1 MGKYLYECIGTQE
14 FCRRHML
21 TNSPC
26 IVVGSTYHVS
36 FLKGVTITGL
46 GKENLV
52 TVPVDKNARLDANGT
67 LKMGISFSIS

>member
-1 MGKYLYECIGTQE
+1 
-14 FCRRHML
+14 ML

-26 IVVGSTYHVS
+26 IEVGSTYHVS
-36 FLKGVTITGL
+36 FLKGVTIAGL

>member
-1 MGKYLYECIGTQE
+1 
-14 FCRRHML
+14 ML

-36 FLKGVTITGL
+36 VLKGVTIAGL